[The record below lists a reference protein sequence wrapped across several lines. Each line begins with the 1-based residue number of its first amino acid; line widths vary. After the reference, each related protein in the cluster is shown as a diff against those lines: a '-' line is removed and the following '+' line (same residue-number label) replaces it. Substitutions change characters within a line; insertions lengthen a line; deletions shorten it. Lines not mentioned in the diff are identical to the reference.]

1 MHMAIGVA
9 HDPTCDWPDSNRRY
23 CGRGHLPIGGTRSLR
38 LAVCL
43 ASALQRI
50 PLASC
55 ALGLFSC
62 VAGGISLCCP
72 VAHRLN
78 ADSAHWCSVSAIWA

>member
-1 MHMAIGVA
+1 MHLAIGVA
-9 HDPTCDWPDSNRRY
+9 HDPTCDWQDSNLRFMALTPWA
-23 CGRGHLPIGGTRSLR
+23 HATELQSL
-38 LAVCL
+38 
-43 ASALQRI
+43 

-62 VAGGISLCCP
+62 VAGGIILCCP